1 MKKLPDSLRLEVLKE
16 INGNILKEK
25 KIFQTNFSENFL
37 KEIAP
42 LVLNIS
48 ILFIFFIKYLN
59 INKFII
65 LLVERDINRAWR
77 DNFSLTSRNWKNILP
92 LEGKCRILHK
102 FRK

>member
-65 LLVERDINRAWR
+65 LLVERDINRA
-77 DNFSLTSRNWKNILP
+77 
-92 LEGKCRILHK
+92 
-102 FRK
+102 